1 MGTLPGDT
9 ILFSVKLIIMY
20 VHFLSVYVL
29 VKPDQITFCMNMTKK
44 VGVNL
49 FSLLQRNIRMDYNIK
64 WIAPMGFK
72 TA

>member
-49 FSLLQRNIRMDYNIK
+49 FRCYSGIY
-64 WIAPMGFK
+64 G
-72 TA
+72 

>member
-49 FSLLQRNIRMDYNIK
+49 FLCYRGIYW
-64 WIAPMGFK
+64 WIIILHGLYQWI
-72 TA
+72 